1 MVTLFMIFVH
11 HAIKISWENL
21 TRKRKIS
28 REAVGGSFRQC
39 GVCKVGEKIM
49 KRCSG
54 SYLVW
59 YCGREWQLGHWLGC
73 NRTQLD
79 YKIFFLTDNQEKGK
93 NRKTGQVF
101 SRMTGDRPKK
111 SHLIDK
117 VIIMS
122 SKLYWS
128 EVKTIHCMETLSNN
142 SPSNAEIIKAKIIRE
157 GNKARNG
164 LFYALMF
171 KFW

>member
-1 MVTLFMIFVH
+1 MMVALLDFVH
-11 HAIKISWENL
+11 QTWKKKVFEE
-21 TRKRKIS
+21 RKLS

-49 KRCSG
+49 KRCSVVILSG
-54 SYLVW
+54 FLTENVKHQQD
-59 YCGREWQLGHWLGC
+59 CK
-73 NRTQLD
+73 RTQLD

-122 SKLYWS
+122 SKLY
-128 EVKTIHCMETLSNN
+128 
-142 SPSNAEIIKAKIIRE
+142 
-157 GNKARNG
+157 
-164 LFYALMF
+164 
-171 KFW
+171 